1 MEYVTPDL
9 CDEYPQLVRV
19 ISPMFHQFG
28 KRRSVG
34 GEVVTIKCFEDN
46 SRVKEQVAEPG
57 AGKILLVDGGGS
69 TRCALLGD
77 LLAAKAAE
85 SEWAGIIVYGCVRD
99 VGVLADI
106 DLCIQAL
113 ASHPQKSTRRGE
125 GQLNIPITIGGVTIN
140 PGEFV
145 YADSN
150 GVIVSAEPL
159 TMPMES

>member
-9 CDEYPQLVRV
+9 CDEYPQQVRV
-19 ISPMFHQFG
+19 ISPMFQQFG

-46 SRVKEQVAEPG
+46 SRVKEQVAESG
-57 AGKILLVDGGGS
+57 AGRILLVDGGGS
-69 TRCALLGD
+69 KRCALLGD
-77 LLAAKAAE
+77 LLAAKGAD
-85 SEWAGIIVYGCVRD
+85 SGWAGIIVYGCVRD
-99 VGVLADI
+99 VDILADI

-125 GQLNIPITIGGVTIN
+125 GQVNIPITIGGVTVS
-140 PGEFV
+140 PGEFL
-145 YADSN
+145 YADNN

-159 TMPMES
+159 AMPLES